1 MVATKLKTRKEQIF
15 EIATQLFKE
24 RGFSATS
31 MRDLAKQ
38 VGLEPASLY
47 SHFKSKEEI
56 LSKICFGI
64 ADQFYIAIQPINQ
77 KQLPANEKLR
87 QALEAHIDV
96 IINNADAAAVFLHDW
111 KFLNESNLEEF
122 LSLRKNYES
131 IFIELIRQGIKEGI
145 FRDVN
150 EKFLMMNIFS
160 AMNWVYEWYS
170 PAGSMSAEEIA
181 NNLTNF
187 ILNGIIKL

>member
-1 MVATKLKTRKEQIF
+1 MVAIVNKTRKEQIF

-64 ADQFYIAIQPINQ
+64 ASQFYNAIKPITQ
-77 KQLPANEKLR
+77 KNLPANEKLR

-96 IINNADAAAVFLHDW
+96 IINNVDAAAVFLYDW
-111 KFLNESNLEEF
+111 KFLNDNNLNEF
-122 LSLRKNYES
+122 LTLRKNYEA
-131 IFIELIRQGIKEGI
+131 IFIDLIKNGIQQGV

-170 PAGSMSAEEIA
+170 PTGPMTAEEIA